1 MTFITCQRISPTT
14 SLHVLFRTMS
24 DHNLMVMNT
33 NIKTLCPHVEQ
44 VEIARAF
51 VDKQKKKKGKFRLVF
66 DDVASFNYEYE
77 ALTVLLH
84 FKD

>member
-1 MTFITCQRISPTT
+1 MP
-14 SLHVLFRTMS
+14 
-24 DHNLMVMNT
+24 DHNLLVGNT

-44 VEIARAF
+44 VEITRAF

-77 ALTVLLH
+77 ALTVLSH
-84 FKD
+84 FKG